1 MKLTDWFWI
10 FFWCG
15 GWEVA
20 CLFIGIIVLIAI
32 DRLALSEK
40 ADG

>member
-1 MKLTDWFWI
+1 MPDWFWI

-20 CLFIGIIVLIAI
+20 CLFVGIAGMIALNI
-32 DRLALSEK
+32 AEASHD
-40 ADG
+40 